1 MKISIYYEDN
11 TNRMTI
17 EVPDED
23 CEIMVETDYQQRLE
37 KAADK
42 SSVVRRTAQQ
52 IMDEECNRPTYNR
65 HHTERRRHVSLDV
78 YDPMGNK
85 LIGSN
90 DVEASFPED
99 EYSEL
104 YSAIKMLEPKQQ
116 EMLRKVFWEGKKHT
130 EIANDE
136 GVSGHTIDGRM
147 YRIIKQL
154 RKILLDKKKFST
166 KP

>member
-116 EMLRKVFWEGKKHT
+116 EMLRKVFWDDIKEI
-130 EIANDE
+130 EIAQAE
-136 GVSGHTIDGRM
+136 GLNRSTVSMRM
-147 YRIIKQL
+147 ARIYARLK
-154 RKILLDKKKFST
+154 KILEKNGT
-166 KP
+166 TP